1 MTEYNSFEM
10 LVGGENE
17 DKVKHFYERDR
28 YGAQERKRAEEENEK
43 NIRRE
48 EEKKI
53 IKLDRKKMIYN
64 NWFDITK
71 TTFWKKYVQTDVEYY
86 GINTKFIK
94 LK

>member
-1 MTEYNSFEM
+1 MKYKEYNAFEM
-10 LVGGENE
+10 LVGGEIE

-48 EEKKI
+48 EEMRI
-53 IKLDRKKMIYN
+53 VKLDRKKMIYN
-64 NWFDITK
+64 NWVDLTK

-94 LK
+94 

>member
-1 MTEYNSFEM
+1 MKYKEYNAFEM
-10 LVGGENE
+10 LVGGEIE

-28 YGAQERKRAEEENEK
+28 YGAQERKRAEEENEN

-48 EEKKI
+48 EEMRI

-94 LK
+94 